1 MQAEA
6 KAPKTVANYAEAL
19 AAFCHWC
26 LQRGFL
32 SEDPLKALAPFDT
45 TPLTRR
51 RAMTAEEILRLLA
64 ACAPHRRLLLETA
77 FCTGLRANELR
88 SLTLDD
94 LDVERGVL
102 HLDANWTKN
111 RKAGVQ
117 PVPIALAQRLKSSAE
132 SGEAARLYRKYRRRD
147 SKRATPSNPLLYVP
161 SALSSNLDRDL
172 KATGIPKKAPGGKL
186 DFHAIRLAYI
196 NLVLESEVS
205 PKEAQA
211 LARHSTPD
219 LTFYVYA
226 RTRAHRLSE
235 AVEGIA
241 EAILPKECV
250 PGVYRLAVGAEP
262 ENVTPLESKSYVSEE
277 LVELRGIEPL
287 TS

>member
-1 MQAEA
+1 
-6 KAPKTVANYAEAL
+6 
-19 AAFCHWC
+19 
-26 LQRGFL
+26 
-32 SEDPLKALAPFDT
+32 
-45 TPLTRR
+45 
-51 RAMTAEEILRLLA
+51 MTDIWGSMR
-64 ACAPHRRLLLETA
+64 P
-77 FCTGLRANELR
+77 
-88 SLTLDD
+88 
-94 LDVERGVL
+94 
-102 HLDANWTKN
+102 
-111 RKAGVQ
+111 
-117 PVPIALAQRLKSSAE
+117 PIALAQRLKSSAE
-132 SGEAARLYRKYRRRD
+132 SGDAARLYRKYRRRD

-219 LTFYVYA
+219 LTFNVYA

-262 ENVTPLESKSYVSEE
+262 ENVTPLESKSYVSED
-277 LVELRGIEPL
+277 LVELRSPE
-287 TS
+287 TYS